1 MSLLPI
7 RRAPGMV
14 GSSVALGL
22 SLVFPWSSQARAC
35 LACRKL
41 MHCDCSTI
49 RKQPISLSS
58 RRSCCGEGKRKGRKE
73 EKSQIS
79 FWILLFL
86 FNELG
91 PVHTALPP
99 KWRRGRPVRLDCLPS
114 IGPQDPAIRH
124 RRFADDP
131 VNLGAGD
138 IWARAGPYQVEVRA
152 CPLRQV
158 QKTRGGVGVLPYPTA
173 PSSVPRFRARKM

>member
-22 SLVFPWSSQARAC
+22 SALVFPWSSQARAC

-49 RKQPISLSS
+49 RKQTISLSS

-99 KWRRGRPVRLDCLPS
+99 KWGRGRPVRLACLPS

-124 RRFADDP
+124 RRFAADP
-131 VNLGAGD
+131 ANRGAGTYVRGQAL
-138 IWARAGPYQVEVRA
+138 IRWRWRLGPARFGSYRKPM
-152 CPLRQV
+152 
-158 QKTRGGVGVLPYPTA
+158 GV
-173 PSSVPRFRARKM
+173 

>member
-14 GSSVALGL
+14 GSSVVLGL
-22 SLVFPWSSQARAC
+22 SALVFPWSSQARAC

-49 RKQPISLSS
+49 RKQTISLSS
-58 RRSCCGEGKRKGRKE
+58 RRSCCGEGKIKKKNLR
-73 EKSQIS
+73 S
-79 FWILLFL
+79 LFG
-86 FNELG
+86 FFFFFSMNW
-91 PVHTALPP
+91 VRRRPP
-99 KWRRGRPVRLDCLPS
+99 PLNGGRPVRLACLPS

-131 VNLGAGD
+131 ANRGAGTYGRGQ
-138 IWARAGPYQVEVRA
+138 ARIRWRWRLGPARFGSYRK
-152 CPLRQV
+152 PM
-158 QKTRGGVGVLPYPTA
+158 GV
-173 PSSVPRFRARKM
+173 